1 MKKRIAIITFLIVVA
16 VLFVVRG
23 VSPEDSWVC
32 IDGVWIK
39 HGSPSSLA
47 PMGGCE
53 SPSVVS
59 MVDFEMMGH
68 LTQDNPGLKQ
78 GVWYFVYEKPGSPAL
93 YKELV
98 FDERSICAFNKKR
111 GVCPDVLLPSS
122 ALTHIRGM
130 SRGDTILVVEAF
142 TGAE

>member
-1 MKKRIAIITFLIVVA
+1 MGKKTAIITVVVIIA
-16 VLFVVRG
+16 VFFVLRG
-23 VSPEDSWVC
+23 LSPEDSWICVK
-32 IDGVWIK
+32 GNWVK
-39 HGSPSSLA
+39 HGNPSALA
-47 PMGGCE
+47 PKTGCGDI
-53 SPSVVS
+53 VAV
-59 MVDFEMMGH
+59 VDFEMTGH
-68 LTQDNPGLKQ
+68 LTKDNPGLKP